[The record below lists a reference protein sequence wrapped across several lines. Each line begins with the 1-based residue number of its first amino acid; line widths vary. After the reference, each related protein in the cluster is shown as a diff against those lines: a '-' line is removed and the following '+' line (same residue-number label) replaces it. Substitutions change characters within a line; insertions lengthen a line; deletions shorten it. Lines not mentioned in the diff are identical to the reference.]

1 MSIKN
6 EHKMLE
12 TPYTRDRVL
21 LAFVMRASNITP
33 TLREIA
39 YNCDTLRFLVGVV
52 YPYLSALALL
62 CGLKSP

>member
-12 TPYTRDRVL
+12 TPYTRDRVKGVL
-21 LAFVMRASNITP
+21 SAFVMRASNIMP
-33 TLREIA
+33 TLCEIA

-52 YPYLSALALL
+52 YPY
-62 CGLKSP
+62 

>member
-12 TPYTRDRVL
+12 TPYTRDRVKGAL
-21 LAFVMRASNITP
+21 PAFVMCASNITP
-33 TLREIA
+33 TLHEIA

-52 YPYLSALALL
+52 YPY
-62 CGLKSP
+62 

>member
-12 TPYTRDRVL
+12 TPYTRDRVKGVL
-21 LAFVMRASNITP
+21 PAFVMRARLTRVCDARASNITP

-52 YPYLSALALL
+52 YPY
-62 CGLKSP
+62 